1 MNEVYNIETEIP
13 TSPALGAICINGIC
27 FRADLFNAEQWTTV
41 NELMKASSDQM
52 KHHYEKEIK
61 LLRAKHRKA
70 VKKLKDKLNKQNQP
84 ETIMN

>member
-1 MNEVYNIETEIP
+1 MNKVYNIETEIP
-13 TSPALGAICINGIC
+13 TSPALGVICIGGIC
-27 FRADLFNAEQWTTV
+27 IPACTFNEDQWKLIGELTNNV
-41 NELMKASSDQM
+41 ANNERFY
-52 KHHYEKEIK
+52 YEKEIK